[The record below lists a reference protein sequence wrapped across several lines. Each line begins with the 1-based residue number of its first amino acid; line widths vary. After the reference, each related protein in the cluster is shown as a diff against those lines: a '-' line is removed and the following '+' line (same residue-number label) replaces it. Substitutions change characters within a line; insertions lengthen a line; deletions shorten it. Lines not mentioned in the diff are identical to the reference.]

1 MSTVDVV
8 DQQFVS
14 GILSRWCLSKIVLH
28 VTELYSCDH
37 YQTPGKHKYQ
47 SASGAPGSTAATVLQ
62 HHTDRLAA
70 YRSGHAAF
78 VDPTPLTRMCND
90 AASHRR
96 LETALTG
103 SVVKNM
109 QKRFISFS
117 HTHFPLYRLF
127 TNDASRCAFNSHTN
141 FLAAH

>member
-1 MSTVDVV
+1 MIVQCFMSTVDIV

-37 YQTPGKHKYQ
+37 YQTPGEHEYQ
-47 SASGAPGSTAATVLQ
+47 SASGASGSTAATVLQ

-78 VDPTPLTRMCND
+78 VDPTPLTRMYND
-90 AASHRR
+90 AAS
-96 LETALTG
+96 ETKLFII
-103 SVVKNM
+103 VK
-109 QKRFISFS
+109 KKYFSISILL
-117 HTHFPLYRLF
+117 LYE
-127 TNDASRCAFNSHTN
+127 N
-141 FLAAH
+141 